1 MQDKFVMRLLY
12 VGLQYSDID
21 MQHNY
26 VNMLDDY
33 VNKGLK
39 FNMLHVNVITWHTDI
54 NKLNVCIIMFLLT
67 KFIWHVGSISMPS

>member
-12 VGLQYSDID
+12 VGLQNSDID

-26 VNMLDDY
+26 VNMLHVDDY

-39 FNMLHVNVITWHTDI
+39 LCCMSMLLRGI
-54 NKLNVCIIMFLLT
+54 LT
-67 KFIWHVGSISMPS
+67 LIS

>member
-12 VGLQYSDID
+12 VGFQYSDID

-39 FNMLHVNVITWHTDI
+39 LCCMSMLLRGI
-54 NKLNVCIIMFLLT
+54 LT
-67 KFIWHVGSISMPS
+67 LIS